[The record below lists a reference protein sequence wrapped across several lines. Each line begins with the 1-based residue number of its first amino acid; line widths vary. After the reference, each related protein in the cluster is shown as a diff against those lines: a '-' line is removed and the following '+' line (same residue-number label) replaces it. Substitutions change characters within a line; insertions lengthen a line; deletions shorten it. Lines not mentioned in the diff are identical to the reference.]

1 MVKAVRGAVKF
12 AVDEKEKIKSRIQY
26 LVSEIVSENSIE
38 EEKIISII
46 FSVTK
51 DLRSIN
57 PAAALR
63 AGGGFNMTPLFCSQE
78 PETDGAMTRVVRV
91 LVTFERNDNNKRA
104 LKYIYID
111 GAEKLRPDLK

>member
-12 AVDEKEKIKSRIQY
+12 AADEKEKIKSRIQF
-26 LVSEIVSENSIE
+26 LVSEIISENSIE
-38 EEKIISII
+38 ENNIISIM

-51 DLRSIN
+51 DIKSIN

-63 AGGGFNMTPLFCSQE
+63 AGGSFDKTPLFCSQE
-78 PETDGAMTRVVRV
+78 PDTDGAMTRVVRV
-91 LVTFERNDNNKRA
+91 LVTFEHNESKKPLKNK
-104 LKYIYID
+104 YID